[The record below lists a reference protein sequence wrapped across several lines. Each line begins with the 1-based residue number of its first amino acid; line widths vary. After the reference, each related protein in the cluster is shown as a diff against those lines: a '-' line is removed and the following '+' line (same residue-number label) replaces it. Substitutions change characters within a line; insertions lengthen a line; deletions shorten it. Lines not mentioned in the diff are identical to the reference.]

1 MGAAEPRYVLQ
12 SPGLVENCVGLYVPL
27 LEFNHRRIKFDSL
40 MKGPLSLFDFLPI
53 VNEALKNRLKQSA
66 QCSQIGDSKCL
77 VVDDLTKH
85 LQARDDRKQ

>member
-1 MGAAEPRYVLQ
+1 
-12 SPGLVENCVGLYVPL
+12 
-27 LEFNHRRIKFDSL
+27 

-66 QCSQIGDSKCL
+66 QCSQIGGSKCL